1 MEGREEN
8 IMNNTQIDDED
19 SNARQGSGKTERG
32 GQGYTC
38 WSVGVETGESN
49 GMKE

>member
-19 SNARQGSGKTERG
+19 SNARQGSGKTEREVDRD
-32 GQGYTC
+32 TR
-38 WSVGVETGESN
+38 VGV
-49 GMKE
+49 